1 MHNANVAKE
10 LQCTI
15 GQPVKGEGLPIN
27 TEENKMDQRIVLNE
41 NILRQKVMKDWI
53 SHTAP
58 KNEVF
63 H

>member
-10 LQCTI
+10 FQCTI

-41 NILRQKVMKDWI
+41 SILRQK
-53 SHTAP
+53 SHEGLDITHCT
-58 KNEVF
+58 KK
-63 H
+63 